1 MFAFLR
7 HNRFLDETAFI
18 EHTTKHQT
26 KLMKAFQDFIIQVS
40 PQPNLAFVK
49 WEDPLLA
56 ALKHFNKQ
64 EEFDIAWKDKLNK

>member
-1 MFAFLR
+1 
-7 HNRFLDETAFI
+7 
-18 EHTTKHQT
+18 
-26 KLMKAFQDFIIQVS
+26 MKAFQDFIIQVS